1 MANHRDPENA
11 IEDFRRLTDVMKW
24 MPDASVS
31 QRRKVNDLAFDT
43 VKTAVAF
50 TEWEL
55 NNKSERNLHALTTA
69 VYVLTEDSD
78 FENIHDH
85 LVLWLRAYGINL

>member
-11 IEDFRRLTDVMKW
+11 IEDFGRLADVMKW

-43 VKTAVAF
+43 VKTAVEF
-50 TEWEL
+50 EEWEL
-55 NNKSERNLHALTTA
+55 NLHILTTA
-69 VYVLTEDSD
+69 IYVLTEDSD

>member
-11 IEDFRRLTDVMKW
+11 IEDFRRLADVMKW

-31 QRRKVNDLAFDT
+31 QRRKVNDLAYDT

-50 TEWEL
+50 REWEL
-55 NNKSERNLHALTTA
+55 NLHALTTA

-85 LVLWLRAYGINL
+85 IVLWIRAYGINL

>member
-11 IEDFRRLTDVMKW
+11 IVDFRKLADVMKW
-24 MPDASVS
+24 MPDASLS
-31 QRRKVNDLAFDT
+31 QRRKVNDLAYDT
-43 VKTAVAF
+43 VKTVIEF
-50 TEWEL
+50 KEWEL
-55 NNKSERNLHALTTA
+55 NLHALTTA

>member
-11 IEDFRRLTDVMKW
+11 IEDFRRLADVMKW

-50 TEWEL
+50 REWEL
-55 NNKSERNLHALTTA
+55 NLNALTTA

-78 FENIHDH
+78 YENIHDH
-85 LVLWLRAYGINL
+85 LVLWLRAYGVKL

>member
-11 IEDFRRLTDVMKW
+11 IVDFRKLADVMKW
-24 MPDASVS
+24 MPDASLS
-31 QRRKVNDLAFDT
+31 QRRKVHDLAYDT
-43 VKTAVAF
+43 VKTAIEF
-50 TEWEL
+50 KEWEL
-55 NNKSERNLHALTTA
+55 NLHALTTA

>member
-11 IEDFRRLTDVMKW
+11 IEDFRRLADIMKW

-50 TEWEL
+50 REWEL
-55 NNKSERNLHALTTA
+55 NLNALTTA

-78 FENIHDH
+78 YENIHDH
-85 LVLWLRAYGINL
+85 LVLWLRAYGVKL

>member
-11 IEDFRRLTDVMKW
+11 TEDFRRLADIMKW

-31 QRRKVNDLAFDT
+31 QRRKANDLAFDT
-43 VKTAVAF
+43 VKTAIEF
-50 TEWEL
+50 EEWEL
-55 NNKSERNLHALTTA
+55 NLNALTTA
-69 VYVLTEDSD
+69 VYILTEDSD
-78 FENIHDH
+78 YENIHDH

>member
-11 IEDFRRLTDVMKW
+11 IEDFGRLADVMKW

-31 QRRKVNDLAFDT
+31 QRRKVNDLAYDT
-43 VKTAVAF
+43 VKTAVTF
-50 TEWEL
+50 REWEL
-55 NNKSERNLHALTTA
+55 NLHALTTA

>member
-11 IEDFRRLTDVMKW
+11 IEDFRKLADVMKW
-24 MPDASVS
+24 MPDASLS
-31 QRRKVNDLAFDT
+31 QRRKVNDLAYDT

-50 TEWEL
+50 REWEL
-55 NNKSERNLHALTTA
+55 NLRALTTA

>member
-11 IEDFRRLTDVMKW
+11 IEDFRKLADVMKW
-24 MPDASVS
+24 MPDASLS
-31 QRRKVNDLAFDT
+31 QRRKVNDLAYDT
-43 VKTAVAF
+43 VKTVIEF
-50 TEWEL
+50 KEWEL
-55 NNKSERNLHALTTA
+55 NLHALTTA

>member
-11 IEDFRRLTDVMKW
+11 IVDFRKLADVMKW

-31 QRRKVNDLAFDT
+31 QRRKVDGFAFDT

-50 TEWEL
+50 EEWEL
-55 NNKSERNLHALTTA
+55 NLNALTMA

-78 FENIHDH
+78 YENIHDH